1 MGLQGLRGL
10 NYFPFHIGDYLAATR
25 HLSWEEDAAYRR
37 LLDVYYTTE
46 KPLPAD
52 LRAVCRLVLAT
63 TDSQREAVRVV
74 LEEFFEATG
83 EGWKNG
89 RADAEIEVMRAKQE
103 KQRERANKRWHKPD
117 AEPGIAAAMPRHAQ
131 ADAAASKTDANAM
144 PPTPTPTPTP
154 TPVKEKNPSGS
165 GRGSRLPP
173 GWTPGET
180 GLAFAASQGLTNGV
194 VTAELEKFRDHWA
207 AKTGQDAT
215 KADWQAAWRNWC
227 RRAAERRPA
236 QGHGHASGAALFDPS
251 EVR

>member
-1 MGLQGLRGL
+1 L
-10 NYFPFHIGDYLAATR
+10 NYYPFHIGDYLAATR

-74 LEEFFEATG
+74 LEEFFEEAKD
-83 EGWKNG
+83 GWMNS
-89 RADAEIEVMRAKQE
+89 RADAEIEVMRSKQE
-103 KQRERANKRWHKPD
+103 KQRERANKRWHKPS
-117 AEPGIAAAMPRHAQ
+117 AEPGNALAMPRHLES
-131 ADAAASKTDANAM
+131 DAAASKTDANAM

-154 TPVKEKNPSGS
+154 RQAKGKTPSES
-165 GRGSRLPP
+165 GRGSRLPSDWDP
-173 GWTPGET
+173 GQT

-207 AKTGQDAT
+207 AKTGPGST

-227 RRAAERRPA
+227 RRSIEMRPA
-236 QGHGHASGAALFDPS
+236 SHGGRPSGGLPFDAS
-251 EVR
+251 EIR